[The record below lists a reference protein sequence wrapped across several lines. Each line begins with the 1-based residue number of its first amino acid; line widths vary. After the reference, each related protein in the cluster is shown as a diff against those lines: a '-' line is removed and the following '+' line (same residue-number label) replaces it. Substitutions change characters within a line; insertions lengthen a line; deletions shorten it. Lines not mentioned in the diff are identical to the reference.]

1 MAEQQLSNISIVD
14 FDFYGR
20 SATNGGPLFHRNDY
34 AISNS
39 IAFFLTLRRG
49 SYLYN
54 PNIGGV
60 LEGLLFKRISPVE
73 ITSYENSVTRAIN
86 ANYGALVSQ
95 VQTRIFYNSEY
106 TKKIIEVQVFYVS
119 NQTNE
124 TNVLSVFVN
133 SKKEAIGVT
142 LIDVNLEGD
151 NLIAFVNL
159 QLTAVN
165 QPLTYNATL
174 GVYSWGGYRLNNL
187 KQGTETFDYI
197 KNLVGYQN

>member
-1 MAEQQLSNISIVD
+1 MSEQQLSNLSIVD

-73 ITSYENSVTRAIN
+73 IASYENSVTRAIN
-86 ANYGALVSQ
+86 ENYGALVSQ

-106 TKKIIEVQVFYVS
+106 TKRVIEVQVFYVS
-119 NQTNE
+119 NQTTE

-159 QLTAVN
+159 QLTTVN

-174 GVYSWGGYRLNNL
+174 GVYSWGSYRLNNL
-187 KQGTETFDYI
+187 KEGTETFDYI